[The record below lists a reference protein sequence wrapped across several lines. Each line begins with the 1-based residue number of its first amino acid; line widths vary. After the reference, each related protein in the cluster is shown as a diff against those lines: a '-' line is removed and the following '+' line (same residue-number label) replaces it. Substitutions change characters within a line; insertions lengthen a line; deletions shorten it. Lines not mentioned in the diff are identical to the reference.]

1 MEINITLD
9 VQGATVEE
17 VRWLAGLL
25 AAQRTA
31 PAPITVEVEK
41 AAPAAPADE
50 DKPKKAAKK
59 PAKKTA
65 RKADPAPEPEPTPE
79 PTAPADEDKPKK
91 AAKKPAKKT
100 ARKADPAPEPEPT
113 PEPTAPAE
121 DETGG
126 ATVEDETVT
135 PEADLLAVAV
145 ARATELIGAGEQDAI
160 KTSLETA
167 GARRVGLL
175 KGDQIQAF
183 LDALPEA

>member
-17 VRWLAGLL
+17 VQWLAGLL

-31 PAPITVEVEK
+31 PAPITVEAET
-41 AAPAAPADE
+41 ATPAAPADE
-50 DKPKKAAKK
+50 GEPAGKTAEKPAAEKTPKKAE
-59 PAKKTA
+59 
-65 RKADPAPEPEPTPE
+65 PEPEPTPE
-79 PTAPADEDKPKK
+79 P
-91 AAKKPAKKT
+91 
-100 ARKADPAPEPEPT
+100 
-113 PEPTAPAE
+113 APAE
-121 DETGG
+121 DETSG

-160 KTSLETA
+160 KTALETA

>member
-9 VQGATVEE
+9 VKGASVEE
-17 VRWLAGLL
+17 VQWLAGLL

-31 PAPITVEVEK
+31 PAPITVEAET
-41 AAPAAPADE
+41 ATPAAPADE
-50 DKPKKAAKK
+50 DKPAPKKTAKK
-59 PAKKTA
+59 PAAKKATPK
-65 RKADPAPEPEPTPE
+65 KADPAPEPEPTE
-79 PTAPADEDKPKK
+79 A
-91 AAKKPAKKT
+91 
-100 ARKADPAPEPEPT
+100 
-113 PEPTAPAE
+113 APAE

-160 KTSLETA
+160 KTALKTA

-183 LDALPEA
+183 LNALPEA

>member
-17 VRWLAGLL
+17 VQWLAGLL

-41 AAPAAPADE
+41 AAPTAPADE
-50 DKPKKAAKK
+50 EKPAPKKAAAKK

-65 RKADPAPEPEPTPE
+65 KKSDPEPEPTPE
-79 PTAPADEDKPKK
+79 P
-91 AAKKPAKKT
+91 
-100 ARKADPAPEPEPT
+100 
-113 PEPTAPAE
+113 APAE
-121 DETGG
+121 DEETGG

-160 KTSLETA
+160 KTALEVA

>member
-17 VRWLAGLL
+17 VQWLAGLL

-31 PAPITVEVEK
+31 PAPITVDVEK
-41 AAPAAPADE
+41 AAPTTEVDEEKPA
-50 DKPKKAAKK
+50 PKKTAKK
-59 PAKKTA
+59 PAAKKTA
-65 RKADPAPEPEPTPE
+65 AKKSDPEPEPEPTPE
-79 PTAPADEDKPKK
+79 P
-91 AAKKPAKKT
+91 
-100 ARKADPAPEPEPT
+100 
-113 PEPTAPAE
+113 APAE

-160 KTSLETA
+160 KTALETA

>member
-9 VQGATVEE
+9 VKGATMEE
-17 VRWLAGLL
+17 VQWLAGLL

-31 PAPITVEVEK
+31 PAPITVEVDK

-50 DKPKKAAKK
+50 EKPKKAAKNA
-59 PAKKTA
+59 AKKTA
-65 RKADPAPEPEPTPE
+65 KKAD
-79 PTAPADEDKPKK
+79 
-91 AAKKPAKKT
+91 
-100 ARKADPAPEPEPT
+100 PEPEPT

-121 DETGG
+121 DETSG

-160 KTSLETA
+160 KTALETA

>member
-9 VQGATVEE
+9 VKGATVEE
-17 VRWLAGLL
+17 VQWLAGLL

-31 PAPITVEVEK
+31 PAPITVEAETATPTTEVDEEK
-41 AAPAAPADE
+41 PA
-50 DKPKKAAKK
+50 PKKTAKK
-59 PAKKTA
+59 PAAKKTA
-65 RKADPAPEPEPTPE
+65 KKADPEPTP
-79 PTAPADEDKPKK
+79 
-91 AAKKPAKKT
+91 
-100 ARKADPAPEPEPT
+100 APEAA
-113 PEPTAPAE
+113 APAE

-160 KTSLETA
+160 KTALETA

>member
-17 VRWLAGLL
+17 VQWLAGLL

-41 AAPAAPADE
+41 AAPTAPVEAEDKPTAPVEAE

-65 RKADPAPEPEPTPE
+65 KKSDPEPEPTPE
-79 PTAPADEDKPKK
+79 P
-91 AAKKPAKKT
+91 
-100 ARKADPAPEPEPT
+100 
-113 PEPTAPAE
+113 APAE
-121 DETGG
+121 DEIGG

-160 KTSLETA
+160 KTALETA

>member
-9 VQGATVEE
+9 VQGASVEE
-17 VRWLAGLL
+17 VQWLAGLL

-31 PAPITVEVEK
+31 PAPITVEAET
-41 AAPAAPADE
+41 AAPASPADE
-50 DKPKKAAKK
+50 EKPAPKKAAKK

-65 RKADPAPEPEPTPE
+65 KKADPEPEPTPE
-79 PTAPADEDKPKK
+79 PA
-91 AAKKPAKKT
+91 
-100 ARKADPAPEPEPT
+100 
-113 PEPTAPAE
+113 APAE

-160 KTSLETA
+160 KTALEVA

-183 LDALPEA
+183 LDALPEG

>member
-9 VQGATVEE
+9 VKGATVEE
-17 VRWLAGLL
+17 VQWLAGLL

-31 PAPITVEVEK
+31 PAPISVDVEK
-41 AAPAAPADE
+41 AAPAAPVEAE
-50 DKPKKAAKK
+50 DKPKKPAAKK
-59 PAKKTA
+59 AAKKTA
-65 RKADPAPEPEPTPE
+65 KKADPAPEPEPTPE
-79 PTAPADEDKPKK
+79 PA
-91 AAKKPAKKT
+91 
-100 ARKADPAPEPEPT
+100 
-113 PEPTAPAE
+113 APAE

-160 KTSLETA
+160 KTALETA

>member
-17 VRWLAGLL
+17 VQWLAGLL
-25 AAQRTA
+25 AASRTA

-41 AAPAAPADE
+41 AAPATPADE
-50 DKPKKAAKK
+50 DKPKKTAKK
-59 PAKKTA
+59 PAAKKTA
-65 RKADPAPEPEPTPE
+65 PKKADPEPEPTPE
-79 PTAPADEDKPKK
+79 PA
-91 AAKKPAKKT
+91 
-100 ARKADPAPEPEPT
+100 
-113 PEPTAPAE
+113 APAE

-126 ATVEDETVT
+126 ATIEDETVT

-160 KTSLETA
+160 KTALEVA

>member
-17 VRWLAGLL
+17 VQCLAGLL

-41 AAPAAPADE
+41 SAPAAPVEAE
-50 DKPKKAAKK
+50 DRPKKTAKK
-59 PAKKTA
+59 PAAKKATPK
-65 RKADPAPEPEPTPE
+65 KADPAPEPEPTPE
-79 PTAPADEDKPKK
+79 P
-91 AAKKPAKKT
+91 
-100 ARKADPAPEPEPT
+100 
-113 PEPTAPAE
+113 APAE
-121 DETGG
+121 GETGG

-160 KTSLETA
+160 KTALETA

-175 KGDQIQAF
+175 KGDQNQAI

>member
-9 VQGATVEE
+9 IQGATVEE
-17 VRWLAGLL
+17 VQWLAGLL

-41 AAPAAPADE
+41 AAPAAPVEAE

-59 PAKKTA
+59 PAAKKATPKKA
-65 RKADPAPEPEPTPE
+65 TPKKADPEPTPE
-79 PTAPADEDKPKK
+79 PEPVADETD
-91 AAKKPAKKT
+91 
-100 ARKADPAPEPEPT
+100 
-113 PEPTAPAE
+113 
-121 DETGG
+121 G

-160 KTSLETA
+160 KTALETA

-175 KGDQIQAF
+175 KGDQIQTF
-183 LDALPEA
+183 LDALPWEA

>member
-17 VRWLAGLL
+17 VQWLAGLL

-41 AAPAAPADE
+41 AAPTAPADE
-50 DKPKKAAKK
+50 EEPAPKKAAKK
-59 PAKKTA
+59 PAAKKTA
-65 RKADPAPEPEPTPE
+65 AKKADPEPEPTPE
-79 PTAPADEDKPKK
+79 PA
-91 AAKKPAKKT
+91 
-100 ARKADPAPEPEPT
+100 
-113 PEPTAPAE
+113 APAE

-160 KTSLETA
+160 KTALETA

>member
-17 VRWLAGLL
+17 VQWLAGLL

-50 DKPKKAAKK
+50 DKPAPKKTAKK
-59 PAKKTA
+59 PATKKTA
-65 RKADPAPEPEPTPE
+65 KKADPAPEPT
-79 PTAPADEDKPKK
+79 
-91 AAKKPAKKT
+91 
-100 ARKADPAPEPEPT
+100 PEPEPI
-113 PEPTAPAE
+113 E

-160 KTSLETA
+160 KTALETA

>member
-17 VRWLAGLL
+17 VQWLAGLL
-25 AAQRTA
+25 AAQRTTPA
-31 PAPITVEVEK
+31 PITVEVEKAAQRITPAPITVEVEK
-41 AAPAAPADE
+41 AAPAAPVEAE
-50 DKPKKAAKK
+50 DKPAAKK
-59 PAKKTA
+59 ATPKKATPKKA
-65 RKADPAPEPEPTPE
+65 TPKKADPAPEPEPTPE
-79 PTAPADEDKPKK
+79 P
-91 AAKKPAKKT
+91 
-100 ARKADPAPEPEPT
+100 
-113 PEPTAPAE
+113 APAE

-160 KTSLETA
+160 KTALETA
-167 GARRVGLL
+167 GARRVSLL

-183 LDALPEA
+183 LDALPQEA

>member
-17 VRWLAGLL
+17 VQWLAGLL

-31 PAPITVEVEK
+31 PAPITVEAET
-41 AAPAAPADE
+41 ASPAAPVEAE
-50 DKPKKAAKK
+50 DKPKKTAKK
-59 PAKKTA
+59 PAAKKA
-65 RKADPAPEPEPTPE
+65 APKKADPEPTPAPEP
-79 PTAPADEDKPKK
+79 A
-91 AAKKPAKKT
+91 
-100 ARKADPAPEPEPT
+100 
-113 PEPTAPAE
+113 APAE

-126 ATVEDETVT
+126 ATVEDETAT

-160 KTSLETA
+160 KTALEVA

>member
-9 VQGATVEE
+9 VKGATVEE
-17 VRWLAGLL
+17 VQWLAGLL
-25 AAQRTA
+25 AASRTA
-31 PAPITVEVEK
+31 PAPVTIEAET

-50 DKPKKAAKK
+50 DKPAPKKTAKK
-59 PAKKTA
+59 PAAKKATPK
-65 RKADPAPEPEPTPE
+65 KADPEPTPE
-79 PTAPADEDKPKK
+79 PAPV
-91 AAKKPAKKT
+91 
-100 ARKADPAPEPEPT
+100 
-113 PEPTAPAE
+113 E
-121 DETGG
+121 DETDG
-126 ATVEDETVT
+126 AAVEDETVT

-160 KTSLETA
+160 KTALETA

>member
-9 VQGATVEE
+9 VKGATVEE
-17 VRWLAGLL
+17 VQWLAGLL

-31 PAPITVEVEK
+31 PAPITVEAET
-41 AAPAAPADE
+41 ATPAAPADE
-50 DKPKKAAKK
+50 DKPAPKKAAKK

-65 RKADPAPEPEPTPE
+65 KKSDPEPEPTPE
-79 PTAPADEDKPKK
+79 PA
-91 AAKKPAKKT
+91 
-100 ARKADPAPEPEPT
+100 
-113 PEPTAPAE
+113 APAE
-121 DETGG
+121 DEADG
-126 ATVEDETVT
+126 AAIEDETVT

-160 KTSLETA
+160 KTALETA

-183 LDALPEA
+183 LDALPQEA

>member
-17 VRWLAGLL
+17 VQWLAGLL

-31 PAPITVEVEK
+31 PAPITVEAET
-41 AAPAAPADE
+41 ATPAAPADE
-50 DKPKKAAKK
+50 DKPAAAKKTAKK
-59 PAKKTA
+59 PAAAKKTA
-65 RKADPAPEPEPTPE
+65 KKSDPEPEPTPE
-79 PTAPADEDKPKK
+79 P
-91 AAKKPAKKT
+91 
-100 ARKADPAPEPEPT
+100 
-113 PEPTAPAE
+113 APAE

-160 KTSLETA
+160 KTALEVA

-175 KGDQIQAF
+175 KGDQIQTF

>member
-17 VRWLAGLL
+17 VQWLAGLL

-31 PAPITVEVEK
+31 PAPITVEAET
-41 AAPAAPADE
+41 ATPAAPVEAE

-59 PAKKTA
+59 PAAKKTA
-65 RKADPAPEPEPTPE
+65 KKSDPEPEPTPE
-79 PTAPADEDKPKK
+79 PA
-91 AAKKPAKKT
+91 
-100 ARKADPAPEPEPT
+100 
-113 PEPTAPAE
+113 APAE

-160 KTSLETA
+160 KTALETA

-175 KGDQIQAF
+175 KGDQIQVF
-183 LDALPEA
+183 LDALPQEA

>member
-17 VRWLAGLL
+17 VQWLAGLL

-31 PAPITVEVEK
+31 PAPITVDVEK
-41 AAPAAPADE
+41 AAPTAPVEAE
-50 DKPKKAAKK
+50 DKPKKTAKK
-59 PAKKTA
+59 PAAKKTA
-65 RKADPAPEPEPTPE
+65 KKTDPAPEPTPE
-79 PTAPADEDKPKK
+79 
-91 AAKKPAKKT
+91 AA
-100 ARKADPAPEPEPT
+100 
-113 PEPTAPAE
+113 APAE
-121 DETGG
+121 DETDG

-160 KTSLETA
+160 KTALETA

-175 KGDQIQAF
+175 KGDQIQVF

>member
-9 VQGATVEE
+9 IQGATVEE
-17 VRWLAGLL
+17 VQWLAGLL

-41 AAPAAPADE
+41 AAPTAPVEAE
-50 DKPKKAAKK
+50 DKPKKPKKPAAKK
-59 PAKKTA
+59 ATKKTA
-65 RKADPAPEPEPTPE
+65 KKADPAPEPEPTPE
-79 PTAPADEDKPKK
+79 P
-91 AAKKPAKKT
+91 
-100 ARKADPAPEPEPT
+100 APE
-113 PEPTAPAE
+113 E

-135 PEADLLAVAV
+135 SEADLLAVAV

-160 KTSLETA
+160 KTALEVA

-175 KGDQIQAF
+175 KGNQIQAF
-183 LDALPEA
+183 LDALPQEA

>member
-9 VQGATVEE
+9 VKGATVEE
-17 VRWLAGLL
+17 VQWLAGLL

-31 PAPITVEVEK
+31 PAPITVDVEK
-41 AAPAAPADE
+41 SAPAAPVEAE

-59 PAKKTA
+59 PAAAAKKAAKKT
-65 RKADPAPEPEPTPE
+65 DPEPEPTPE
-79 PTAPADEDKPKK
+79 P
-91 AAKKPAKKT
+91 
-100 ARKADPAPEPEPT
+100 
-113 PEPTAPAE
+113 APAE

-160 KTSLETA
+160 KTALETV

>member
-17 VRWLAGLL
+17 VQWLAGLL

-31 PAPITVEVEK
+31 PAPITVEVDK
-41 AAPAAPADE
+41 AAPAAEVE
-50 DKPKKAAKK
+50 DKPAPKKTAKK
-59 PAKKTA
+59 PAAKKTPK
-65 RKADPAPEPEPTPE
+65 KADPEPTPE
-79 PTAPADEDKPKK
+79 PEPVADETD
-91 AAKKPAKKT
+91 
-100 ARKADPAPEPEPT
+100 
-113 PEPTAPAE
+113 
-121 DETGG
+121 G

-160 KTSLETA
+160 KTALAVA

>member
-17 VRWLAGLL
+17 VQWLAGLL

-31 PAPITVEVEK
+31 PAPITVEAVK
-41 AAPAAPADE
+41 AAPAAPVEAE

-59 PAKKTA
+59 AAAKKTA
-65 RKADPAPEPEPTPE
+65 KKADPAPEPEPTPE
-79 PTAPADEDKPKK
+79 P
-91 AAKKPAKKT
+91 AAT
-100 ARKADPAPEPEPT
+100 E
-113 PEPTAPAE
+113 E

-145 ARATELIGAGEQDAI
+145 ARATDLIGAGEQDAI
-160 KTSLETA
+160 KTALEVA

>member
-17 VRWLAGLL
+17 VQWLAGLL

-31 PAPITVEVEK
+31 PAPITVEAET
-41 AAPAAPADE
+41 ATPAAPADE
-50 DKPKKAAKK
+50 DKPAKKAAKK
-59 PAKKTA
+59 PAAKKTA
-65 RKADPAPEPEPTPE
+65 KKADPAPEPEPTE
-79 PTAPADEDKPKK
+79 A
-91 AAKKPAKKT
+91 
-100 ARKADPAPEPEPT
+100 
-113 PEPTAPAE
+113 APAE

-160 KTSLETA
+160 KTALETA

>member
-9 VQGATVEE
+9 VKGATVEE
-17 VRWLAGLL
+17 VQWLAGLL

-31 PAPITVEVEK
+31 PAPITVEAET
-41 AAPAAPADE
+41 AAPAAQADE
-50 DKPKKAAKK
+50 DKPAPKKTAKK
-59 PAKKTA
+59 PAAKKTPK
-65 RKADPAPEPEPTPE
+65 KADPEPEPTE
-79 PTAPADEDKPKK
+79 A
-91 AAKKPAKKT
+91 
-100 ARKADPAPEPEPT
+100 
-113 PEPTAPAE
+113 APAE
-121 DETGG
+121 DETDG

-160 KTSLETA
+160 KTALETA

>member
-17 VRWLAGLL
+17 VQWLAGLL

-41 AAPAAPADE
+41 AAPTAPADE
-50 DKPKKAAKK
+50 EKPAPKKAAAKK

-65 RKADPAPEPEPTPE
+65 KKSDPEPEPTPE
-79 PTAPADEDKPKK
+79 P
-91 AAKKPAKKT
+91 
-100 ARKADPAPEPEPT
+100 
-113 PEPTAPAE
+113 APAE
-121 DETGG
+121 DETSG

-160 KTSLETA
+160 KTALEVA

>member
-9 VQGATVEE
+9 VRGASVEE
-17 VRWLAGLL
+17 VQWLAGLL
-25 AAQRTA
+25 AASRTA
-31 PAPITVEVEK
+31 PAPITVEAET

-50 DKPKKAAKK
+50 DKPAKKAAKK

-65 RKADPAPEPEPTPE
+65 KKADPA
-79 PTAPADEDKPKK
+79 
-91 AAKKPAKKT
+91 
-100 ARKADPAPEPEPT
+100 PEPT

-121 DETGG
+121 DETSG

-160 KTSLETA
+160 KTALETA

>member
-17 VRWLAGLL
+17 MQWLAGLL

-31 PAPITVEVEK
+31 PAPITVEVAK
-41 AAPAAPADE
+41 AAPTTEAE
-50 DKPKKAAKK
+50 DKPAEKATKKPAAKK
-59 PAKKTA
+59 ATPK
-65 RKADPAPEPEPTPE
+65 KADPAPEPTPE
-79 PTAPADEDKPKK
+79 PA
-91 AAKKPAKKT
+91 
-100 ARKADPAPEPEPT
+100 
-113 PEPTAPAE
+113 APAE
-121 DETGG
+121 AETGG

-160 KTSLETA
+160 RTALETA

-183 LDALPEA
+183 LGALPEA

>member
-9 VQGATVEE
+9 IQGATVEE
-17 VRWLAGLL
+17 VQWLAGLL
-25 AAQRTA
+25 AASRTA
-31 PAPITVEVEK
+31 PAPITVEAET

-50 DKPKKAAKK
+50 DKPAPKKTAKK
-59 PAKKTA
+59 PAAKKTPK
-65 RKADPAPEPEPTPE
+65 KADPAPEPTPE
-79 PTAPADEDKPKK
+79 P
-91 AAKKPAKKT
+91 
-100 ARKADPAPEPEPT
+100 
-113 PEPTAPAE
+113 APAE
-121 DETGG
+121 DETGD

-160 KTSLETA
+160 KTALKTA